1 MSSLHRVEGGVLVVR
16 RLEAPINKE
25 SLSGVVHTTQ
35 GRADITRGWH
45 MVSPVQGFVMESC
58 CVL

>member
-1 MSSLHRVEGGVLVVR
+1 MSSLHQVEGGVLVVR

-25 SLSGVVHTTQ
+25 SLSGVVYITQ
-35 GRADITRGWH
+35 DRADITSGWH
-45 MVSPVQGFVMESC
+45 VVSTVQGFVKEAC